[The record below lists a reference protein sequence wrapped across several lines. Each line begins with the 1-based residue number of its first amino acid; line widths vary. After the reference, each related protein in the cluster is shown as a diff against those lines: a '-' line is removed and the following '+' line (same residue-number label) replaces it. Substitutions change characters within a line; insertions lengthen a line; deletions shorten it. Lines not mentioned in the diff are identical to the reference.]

1 MLKHTRAIKSHFT
14 YGVADL
20 IKCLSLRHINI
31 LTPNPYKNPNLLW
44 TINNIILF
52 IDPYGTKHTEAL
64 GKIDGYKKIFG
75 DENESPKVSYKD
87 IFEIKSYIQIL

>member
-31 LTPNPYKNPNLLW
+31 LTLATVVHLLKIYM
-44 TINNIILF
+44 TSRHFQVLGIIL
-52 IDPYGTKHTEAL
+52 
-64 GKIDGYKKIFG
+64 
-75 DENESPKVSYKD
+75 
-87 IFEIKSYIQIL
+87 